1 MRLIC
6 RLVLLATPA
15 LAEDRRVLDD
25 AAIKL
30 ALTARVLAYPDG
42 ASQNF
47 LDDGRTLYQVTNAT
61 SWGKWWVAGGQY
73 CSSWPPSESVSCYD
87 IHAQGLQVRFTGSGG
102 DRTVGQYV
110 DPN

>member
-25 AAIKL
+25 A
-30 ALTARVLAYPDG
+30 